1 MDTGSFFDHYFN
13 AAQVNSILIMDPAG
27 TIQHINSA
35 FTDNFGYRLTDLK
48 NKNFRIL
55 FTEADQIANK
65 PQIELDQVIQK
76 GQANDDNYVINKSG
90 HPILSTGE
98 SILVKTPAGEPYI
111 VKDIVNLA
119 AKKYLKL
126 FLTETEELLE
136 RIFDTSAEVPMIVI
150 DGSMKLLKMN
160 AAFQKLF
167 DIKSKPPAGS
177 PLSSLKSTFW
187 SRDEIRDEIRNTIV
201 NGTPIKHKQFL
212 FQKTRNSKLK
222 INIESKIIDKGPT
235 MGRHIFIIVEIG

>member
-1 MDTGSFFDHYFN
+1 MDTGSFFDHYFKR
-13 AAQVNSILIMDPAG
+13 AQVNAILIMDLTG

-35 FTDNFGYRLTDLK
+35 FTQNYGYRLIDLK

-65 PQIELDQVIQK
+65 PQIELDEVIQK
-76 GQANDDNYVINKSG
+76 GQADDDNYVINKSG

-98 SILVKTPAGEPYI
+98 SILVKTSTGEKYI

-119 AKKYLKL
+119 ARKYLKL

-136 RIFDTSAEVPMIVI
+136 RIFETSTEVAMIVI
-150 DGSMKLLKMN
+150 DGSMKVVKMN
-160 AAFQKLF
+160 AAFQQLF
-167 DIKSKPPAGS
+167 EIKSIPPAGS

-187 SRDEIRDEIRNTIV
+187 SRNEIRDEIRNTIV
-201 NGTPIKHKQFL
+201 TGTPIKHKQFL
-212 FQKTRNSKLK
+212 FQKGRNSKLK
-222 INIESKIIDKGPT
+222 VNFESKIIDKGPT
-235 MGRHIFIIVEIG
+235 MGRQIFILIEVA

>member
-1 MDTGSFFDHYFN
+1 MDTRSFFDLYFEG
-13 AAQVNSILIMDPAG
+13 AKVNSILIMDPAG
-27 TIQHINSA
+27 TIQHINAA
-35 FTDNFGYRLTDLK
+35 FTHNFGYRLIDLK
-48 NKNFRIL
+48 NKSFGIL

-76 GQANDDNYVINKSG
+76 GQADDDNYVINKSG

-98 SILVKTPAGEPYI
+98 SILVKTATGEKYI

-136 RIFDTSAEVPMIVI
+136 RIFETSTEVAMIVI
-150 DGSMKLLKMN
+150 DGSMKVVKMN
-160 AAFQKLF
+160 AAFLRLF
-167 DIKSKPPAGS
+167 EIKSIPPAGS

-187 SRDEIRDEIRNTIV
+187 SRNEVRDEIRNSIV
-201 NGTPIKHKQFL
+201 TSTPIKHKQFL
-212 FQKTRNSKLK
+212 FQKGRNTKLK
-222 INIESKIIDKGPT
+222 VNFESKIIDKGPAL
-235 MGRHIFIIVEIG
+235 GRQIFIIVEID